1 MKWLLIALLPYT
13 VVFLVFWIRLQ
24 QETRK
29 VRVEHKKQKTRQK
42 LLSVVIPLKDEASNI
57 QNLVNDLSV
66 QSLDSVHFEV
76 IFVDDASSDSTLDIL
91 RSSNK
96 ILHGLKILEAGGVG
110 KKKAIAL
117 GIEQAKG
124 EFIVTTDG
132 DCRVKQYWLQEMY
145 NFLITYNA
153 DMIIGAVDIIST
165 GSLMNCFIQLEFLGL
180 QAVTEVFARQ
190 GKPVICNGANMCFR
204 NPGPERYIE
213 MVKENIT
220 SGDDIFLMESYRKQ
234 GRIITWIDSPS
245 SIVLTNAPGS
255 IAPFIKQRIR
265 WTSKSPFYTL
275 PSLIALAVLVF
286 LTNLIISATFI
297 IYLFFPGLW
306 PIFLALF
313 IMKSIPDLLLLAIMA
328 RKRGKTRLLQ
338 LFLPLQ
344 LLYPF
349 YIVTT
354 GLAGIIKGLFSSRQG
369 K

>member
-13 VVFLVFWIRLQ
+13 VVFLVFWIKLQ

-29 VRVEHKKQKTRQK
+29 VRVDHKKQKTRQK

-66 QSLDSVHFEV
+66 QGLDTGHYEV

-96 ILHGLKILEAGGVG
+96 ILHDLKILEAGGVG

-132 DCRVKQYWLQEMY
+132 DCRVKQDWLQEMY

-153 DMIIGAVDIIST
+153 EMIIGAVDIIST

-234 GRIITWIDSPS
+234 GKIITWIDSPS
-245 SIVLTNAPGS
+245 SMVLTNAPGS

-265 WTSKSPFYTL
+265 WTSKSPFYTQ

-286 LTNLIISATFI
+286 LTNLIISAIFI
-297 IYLFFPGLW
+297 ISFFFPSLW

-313 IMKSIPDLLLLAIMA
+313 IMKSIPDLLLLAVMA